1 MVDLKYTQHRI
12 ECFNKIKKRI
22 ADMKPGDSIIVA
34 ELLYIALD
42 HGFTYKLVSEIIETY
57 KDMELLTVLYE
68 DGRACKISKPSGE
81 VFDHV

>member
-42 HGFTYKLVSEIIETY
+42 HGFTYKLVGEIIETY
-57 KDMELLTVLYE
+57 KDMGLLTVVYE
-68 DGRACKISKPSGE
+68 DGRAYQISKPSGE
-81 VFDHV
+81 VFEHD